1 VCKLANGTLKKGIHP
16 SRTHV
21 ADTPGNGAL
30 FTGRGCLVGL
40 AVDAQVHNVVTADG
54 AVVDDDV
61 PSPEG
66 DCIPL

>member
-1 VCKLANGTLKKGIHP
+1 MAPSKKGIRS

-21 ADTPGNGAL
+21 ADTPGDGAL
-30 FTGRGCLVGL
+30 FAGRGRLVGL
-40 AVDAQVHNVVTADG
+40 AVDAQVHDVVAADG
-54 AVVDDDV
+54 AVVDDNV